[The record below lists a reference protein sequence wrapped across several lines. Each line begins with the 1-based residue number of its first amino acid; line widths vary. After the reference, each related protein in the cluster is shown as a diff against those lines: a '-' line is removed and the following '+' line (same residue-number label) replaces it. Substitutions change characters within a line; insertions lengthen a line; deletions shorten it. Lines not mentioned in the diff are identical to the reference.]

1 MTLPNLQRNYLYIV
15 LALVAIVAVSL
26 YPLSLR
32 AKAEARNQAVTLA
45 VELDAVETLSATSGV
60 PMDQAVKRLQQKGIN
75 AITITDEN
83 IGELINSGQVAV
95 KTISVADP
103 STRTRVEVPALV
115 LSDPAVFPRIQRGLT
130 ARFGARA
137 GRLMLRDNVIVL
149 PAIPIGLVRSTSVGL
164 PAEQLKIAKDNE
176 LLVIARIGN
185 PPAAIVDYIKSTIDE
200 LHRNGARYLLP
211 SGDQVLG
218 HKQAIGD
225 AVDAL
230 AAAGISYV
238 TAEFGKMN
246 GDLTAAALNPTNV
259 VRLHTAQLAEL
270 DKMSTPEAIDR
281 FEKAARERNIRI
293 LLLRPVAGAGVSPFD
308 AFEKFIDDV
317 ATKVRQDGASITEAH
332 GYENLTPPAMY
343 RLAQSTAAAALFA
356 SVAMFLAAISGRSKL
371 QWPIIGASVI
381 TAGMGLSAR
390 GQDLVTLLVTVLAP
404 CAGFILAERAVRW
417 AADRKVPSLPTGGLG
432 VLVASLASFA
442 GGLYVAGTMVGVQYL
457 IKLDEF
463 SGIKVAV
470 FLPIVL
476 VGVYFLYRLTD
487 FKATLNSAITWGSVI
502 LGVFLVAALA
512 ILISRTG
519 NDGVGA
525 SGAEMGFRGWL
536 DNALYVRPRTKEFL
550 IGHPAMWVGLA
561 MLALYRGDRRFYG
574 WIALLLSV
582 GAVGQTGIVNT
593 LCHGHIPFMLSIA
606 RIWLGLALGSI
617 LGAILWAVLRQ
628 ILPKPV
634 QTSPQTG

>member
-1 MTLPNLQRNYLYIV
+1 LTLPNLQRNYLYIV

-32 AKAEARNQAVTLA
+32 AKAEGRNQAVTLA
-45 VELDAVETLSATSGV
+45 AELDAIETLSATSGV
-60 PMDQAVKRLQQKGIN
+60 PMDQAVKRLQLKGLN
-75 AITITDEN
+75 AVTITDEN

-95 KTISVADP
+95 KTISVPDP

-164 PAEQLKIAKDNE
+164 PAEQLKLAKDNN
-176 LLVIARIGN
+176 LLVIARVGN
-185 PPAAIVDYIKSTIDE
+185 PPAATVDYIKSTIEE
-200 LHRNGARYLLP
+200 LRSNGVRYLLP

-230 AAAGISYV
+230 EAAGISYV

-246 GDLTAAALNPTNV
+246 GDLTAVAMKPTNV

-270 DKMSTPEAIDR
+270 DKMSTPEAVDR

-293 LLLRPVAGAGVSPFD
+293 LLLRPVSGAGVSPFD
-308 AFEKFIDDV
+308 EFEKFVDEV
-317 ATKVRQDGASITEAH
+317 ATKVRDDGASITEAQ
-332 GYENLTPPAMY
+332 GYDNFAPPGIY
-343 RLAQSTAAAALFA
+343 RVAQSTAAAALF
-356 SVAMFLAAISGRSKL
+356 VAVALFLAAISDRPKL
-371 QWPIIGASVI
+371 RWAILGLSLI

-404 CAGFILAERAVRW
+404 CAGFILAERVVRW
-417 AADRKVPSLPTGGLG
+417 AAERKVPSFPTGGLG
-432 VLVASLASFA
+432 VLVASFASFA
-442 GGLYVAGTMVGVQYL
+442 GGLYAAGTMVGVQYL

-487 FKATLNSAITWGSVI
+487 FKATLNSAITWGSVL

-550 IGHPAMWVGLA
+550 IGHPAMWIGMA
-561 MLALYRGDRRFYG
+561 MLARYRGDRRFYG

-617 LGAILWAVLRQ
+617 LGAVLWAVLRQ

-634 QTSPQTG
+634 QSSPQTG

>member
-1 MTLPNLQRNYLYIV
+1 MPNIQRNYLYIV

-32 AKAEARNQAVTLA
+32 AKAEGRNQAVALA
-45 VELDAVETLSATSGV
+45 AELDAIETLSATSGV
-60 PMDQAVKRLQQKGIN
+60 PLDQAVKRLRSKGLN
-75 AITITDEN
+75 AVTITDES

-103 STRTRVEVPALV
+103 STRTRIEVPALV

-164 PAEQLKIAKDNE
+164 PAEQLKMAKDND
-176 LLVIARIGN
+176 LLVIARVGN
-185 PPAAIVDYIKSTIDE
+185 PPAATVEYIKSTIDE
-200 LHRNGARYLLP
+200 LQRNGVRYLLP

-225 AVDAL
+225 AIDAL
-230 AAAGISYV
+230 TAAGISYV

-246 GDLTAAALNPTNV
+246 GDVAAVAANPTNV

-270 DKMSTPEAIDR
+270 DKMSTPDAVDR

-308 AFEKFIDDV
+308 DFEKFVDDV
-317 ATKVRQDGASITEAH
+317 ATKVRDDGASITEAH
-332 GYENLTPPAMY
+332 GYDNFAPPGIY

-356 SVAMFLAAISGRSKL
+356 AVALFLAAISDRPKL
-371 QWPIIGASVI
+371 RWAILGLSVI
-381 TAGMGLSAR
+381 TTGMGLSAR

-404 CAGFILAERAVRW
+404 CAGFILAERVVRW
-417 AADRKVPSLPTGGLG
+417 AAERKVPSLPTGGLG

-487 FKATLNSAITWGSVI
+487 FKATLNSAITWGSVL

-550 IGHPAMWVGLA
+550 IGHPAMWIGMA
-561 MLALYRGDRRFYG
+561 MLARYRGDRRFYG

-617 LGAILWAVLRQ
+617 LGAVLWAVLRQ

-634 QTSPQTG
+634 QSSRQTG